1 MFRSTVIDVVDM
13 IDYVLDSIEI
23 DMIDTKGLETIFEEG
38 YDYSLIEDNYIN
50 MNDIVKRTSDDTRDN
65 IMYPIKKIKT

>member
-23 DMIDTKGLETIFEEG
+23 DMNCLETILEEG
-38 YDYSLIEDNYIN
+38 RDYALIEDN
-50 MNDIVKRTSDDTRDN
+50 VKKVN
-65 IMYPIKKIKT
+65 KMQFEYNEYNCKKMKI